1 MDSFTFIFKEEE
13 NVNKPNVAKLF
24 KDVRTV
30 LSKHSPEL
38 LTGIGIAGMITTTIL
53 AVRATPKA
61 LKLIENKQQE
71 LYPDSTQKLT
81 AVETVKATW
90 KCYIP
95 AAITGVTASAC
106 LIGANS
112 VNARRNAALATAYN
126 LSATALA
133 EYKDK
138 VIETVG
144 EKKEQLIRDKVAEE
158 QVKKNPVNTSAIVVT
173 NKGNTRFMDPIT
185 KRRFMSDIELINQ
198 IVNRLNR
205 QMVNGGDFVSLNE
218 FYYELGLEGCD
229 VGDELG
235 WNVINGLIELSD
247 PPHAIVDTDGVPC
260 IVLEY
265 MVAPKRGFNMYS

>member
-1 MDSFTFIFKEEE
+1 MSK
-13 NVNKPNVAKLF
+13 VNMGKLF
-24 KDVRTV
+24 KDVQAAV
-30 LSKHSPEL
+30 SKHSPEL

-61 LKLIENKQQE
+61 LTLIESKKEE
-71 LYPDSTQKLT
+71 LQLDPDDNLT
-81 AVETVKATW
+81 PVETVKATW

-95 AAITGVTASAC
+95 AAITGVTSIAC
-106 LIGANS
+106 LVGASS

-126 LSATALA
+126 LSATALS
-133 EYKDK
+133 EYKEK
-138 VIETVG
+138 VVETIG
-144 EKKEQLIRDKVAEE
+144 EKKEREIRDKIAEE
-158 QVKKNPVNTSAIVVT
+158 KLEKNPVNSSTIVMTS
-173 NKGNTRFMDPIT
+173 KGNTRFMDAIT
-185 KRRFMSDIELINQ
+185 KRRFTSDIETINQ

-205 QMVNGGDFVSLNE
+205 RMVNGEDYISLNE

-235 WNVINGLIELSD
+235 WNVARGLIELPD

-265 MVAPKRGFNMYS
+265 QIAPKRGFNSYC